1 MIRGMVQ
8 SILIGCLIGSMLAMV
23 LPACGTPRPPPIPP
37 PAPFVPPAPPPMDQP
52 EADPV
57 AALRSERD
65 KLRGDLAAIDSRLKA
80 AEQEAT
86 LAPLRA
92 LTKWAAYIGGA
103 IAGLAVVAL
112 VLVRFGLGLPIGTR
126 LILGIG
132 AAGLV
137 LASCA
142 VGFGQILPWIG
153 PIGIGL
159 LVLVIVASLLW
170 AALTWKRGGEAAAS
184 EWVRYASALDDER
197 RRQLDALSQDLQ
209 GKAATIVNRLL
220 PAPPTNNPGTR

>member
-1 MIRGMVQ
+1 MIRVLA
-8 SILIGCLIGSMLAMV
+8 ILLGCLCGLTLVMA
-23 LPACGTPRPPPIPP
+23 LPSCGTPRPPPITP

-57 AALRSERD
+57 AALRAERD
-65 KLRGDLAAIDSRLKA
+65 KLRGDLADVESRLKA
-80 AEQEAT
+80 AEEEAT

-132 AAGLV
+132 AAGLA

-159 LVLVIVASLLW
+159 MALIIVASLLW

-197 RRQLDALSQDLQ
+197 RKQLDALSQDLQ
-209 GKAATIVNRLL
+209 GKAATIVDRLL